1 MYCTRCKCK
10 LNHLGSCSRSLHYL
24 AMLTPCH
31 RASQLVT
38 EGISAAARAVGWTA
52 VLLAPCLLQGSFRAS
67 GNIRGIR
74 KLLNL
79 ILKVLKNLVVQ
90 KRSRESFMV
99 RRRPMVAQQ
108 CFVSFF
114 HVCLLGE
121 VRGLFKSRSSSA
133 SRGPFSSRTN
143 TTKAATFL
151 QVWFGAVSHRQSLQG
166 MCRSGFTSGHPAY
179 DRGFHTIYD
188 SFMRGHITDEEMK
201 DWPDEDPRKAG
212 LLVRFF
218 HRVWSVSC
226 RCGWIVCPCMPM
238 SYSDT
243 RVLWWDGQ
251 VDAHAAHY
259 GDHPG

>member
-1 MYCTRCKCK
+1 MSQSLPTCDRRYLCRSSGCGLDGCSVGPLPVTRVIQ
-10 LNHLGSCSRSLHYL
+10 S
-24 AMLTPCH
+24 
-31 RASQLVT
+31 
-38 EGISAAARAVGWTA
+38 
-52 VLLAPCLLQGSFRAS
+52 
-67 GNIRGIR
+67 IR
-74 KLLNL
+74 KHTRNQE
-79 ILKVLKNLVVQ
+79 IAESHPQ
-90 KRSRESFMV
+90 GAQESCRSERSRESLMV

-166 MCRSGFTSGHPAY
+166 MCRSGFTSGHPRY
-179 DRGFHTIYD
+179 HRGFHTIHD

-218 HRVWSVSC
+218 HPVWSVSLQMRMDRLPMYANVLLRYTNTSVGWTS
-226 RCGWIVCPCMPM
+226 RCSRC
-238 SYSDT
+238 S
-243 RVLWWDGQ
+243 LWGPSWMM
-251 VDAHAAHY
+251 
-259 GDHPG
+259 